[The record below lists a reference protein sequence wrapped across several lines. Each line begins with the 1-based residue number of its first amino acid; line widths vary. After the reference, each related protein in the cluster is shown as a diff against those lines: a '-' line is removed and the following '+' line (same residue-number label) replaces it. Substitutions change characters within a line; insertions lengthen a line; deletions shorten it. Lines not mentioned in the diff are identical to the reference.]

1 MSSWETGI
9 RYLLIDYG
17 VQRIVSEC
25 VSHVCANWR
34 SLKKMRLTALVSLTT
49 HRTRTD
55 NIYTCITWITMVL
68 LSRQV
73 SVVLSSCILWIKPS
87 FTSKG
92 KESGVDLQFC
102 STICA
107 VVCKRQLSY
116 LDANAVVVLHVVT
129 MMQTHPFAVQVAP
142 TILLKMSP
150 MRYLYRFVATVIRT
164 HRHTCEQNWSFR
176 MLTKA
181 VNTITYG
188 DGFRRCSCMFSRC
201 LK

>member
-9 RYLLIDYG
+9 RYLLIDHG

-34 SLKKMRLTALVSLTT
+34 SLKKMLLTALVSLTT

-102 STICA
+102 STICV

-116 LDANAVVVLHVVT
+116 LDANAVCVACRDDDADTPVRCASGADDFIKDVSNAVPIPFCCYSHT
-129 MMQTHPFAVQVAP
+129 NTQTHVWAELEF
-142 TILLKMSP
+142 
-150 MRYLYRFVATVIRT
+150 
-164 HRHTCEQNWSFR
+164 
-176 MLTKA
+176 
-181 VNTITYG
+181 
-188 DGFRRCSCMFSRC
+188 
-201 LK
+201 